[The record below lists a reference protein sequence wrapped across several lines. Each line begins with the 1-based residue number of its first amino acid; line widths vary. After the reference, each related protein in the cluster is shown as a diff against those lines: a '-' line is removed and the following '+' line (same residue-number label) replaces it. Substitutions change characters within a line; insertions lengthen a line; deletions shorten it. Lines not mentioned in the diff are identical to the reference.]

1 MTPDATQVS
10 VVHDGPDPVVGA
22 PVPGHGVH
30 HALGAVGLRG
40 DRRNIFAMFVNDRF
54 FATELQ
60 KHVDDNYL
68 FKRHV
73 TLLICD
79 GAAIAHHTGTSG
91 HAVRCSVCACAVVCA
106 VRCARLMCVLCAV
119 CAGDTRL

>member
-1 MTPDATQVS
+1 MVRILS
-10 VVHDGPDPVVGA
+10 
-22 PVPGHGVH
+22 
-30 HALGAVGLRG
+30 LGRPCQDTAFIMPWGLWDCG
-40 DRRNIFAMFVNDRF
+40 ETAETFFAMFVNDRF

-79 GAAIAHHTGTSG
+79 GAAIAHNTGTSG
-91 HAVRCSVCACAVVCA
+91 HAVRCSVCARAVVCA
-106 VRCARLMCVLCAV
+106 VRCARLMCVLCAE